1 MPFENVF
8 MNSTISSRLEMAI
21 LLMFIDIR
29 ARTQSKNL
37 RTWKGVK
44 SCNKVF
50 FFWISKNPIVVW
62 FHILL
67 VRHKL
72 FSAKQYRNWY
82 YKCIPGLTILD
93 ASSAQVH
100 AKIPLKLQMPLQL
113 LASNANKY
121 KMNSGIIYLP
131 FRKIMQC
138 FK

>member
-1 MPFENVF
+1 

-37 RTWKGVK
+37 RTCKGVK
-44 SCNKVF
+44 SCNGAF
-50 FFWISKNPIVVW
+50 FLNSKDSIVVW
-62 FHILL
+62 FSYFPLT
-67 VRHKL
+67 HKSL
-72 FSAKQYRNWY
+72 SAKHDQNWY

-100 AKIPLKLQMPLQL
+100 AKIPSKLQMPLQL
-113 LASNANKY
+113 LASNANKS

-131 FRKIMQC
+131 FRNASSKNMTTYN
-138 FK
+138 